1 MTTGLESTKPKR
13 SQSEL
18 ARRLARQK
26 VMCPG
31 CGKSMAIATLN
42 YSHVCAGVAAKEQS
56 EEFIQMRLEKAKDKA
71 IEAFRN
77 RHGTTRAEQGGLDSS
92 DGGVEV

>member
-13 SQSEL
+13 SQGEL

-31 CGKSMAIATLN
+31 CGKYLAIATLQF
-42 YSHVCAGVAAKEQS
+42 SHVCAGVGAKEQT
-56 EEFIQMRLEKAKDKA
+56 EEFIQRRLEKAKDRA
-71 IEAFRN
+71 IEAFQN
-77 RHGTTRAEQGGLDSS
+77 RHGTRAEESS
-92 DGGVEV
+92 DDCGGV